1 MTTRRIR
8 FVPLLAAALACF
20 ALPCRAQETGGDEV
34 DPAELMRQIRR
45 NLMKIEDELHRVRS
59 AAAGEASESVRKDMD
74 KLAETLKR
82 RQEQVTKDIDEIVK
96 QLKASQSG
104 SGSGSSQS
112 QSQSKGGKSSQSKSG
127 GSQSKDRNKSEGGK
141 RNPGQDGKEGEK
153 PEGSEDGDGKEKK
166 KPDGGKPEQG
176 DAKGGKEPQGGKE
189 DNARKGGPGENRPGP
204 NPADPKAR
212 RVTHAQLNEIWG
224 RLPKEQRQKLTDRNF
239 EDFTPEYEEEIK
251 EYLRRTNVV
260 DK

>member
-1 MTTRRIR
+1 MTRRTG
-8 FVPLLAAALACF
+8 FGALLLAAFACC
-20 ALPCRAQETGGDEV
+20 ALPCRAQEADGAEV

-45 NLMKIEDELHRVRS
+45 NLMKIEDELHRVKS
-59 AAAGEASESVRKDMD
+59 AAAGEASEAVRKDMD
-74 KLAETLKR
+74 TLAETLKR

-127 GSQSKDRNKSEGGK
+127 GKQSKDRNQSEGAKKNPGKEGGK
-141 RNPGQDGKEGEK
+141 PDRPEDGEGQEPQK
-153 PEGSEDGDGKEKK
+153 PE
-166 KPDGGKPEQG
+166 GGKPEQG
-176 DAKGGKEPQGGKE
+176 DAKSGKEPQGGKE
-189 DNARKGGPGENRPGP
+189 DNARKGAPGENRPGP

-212 RVTHAQLNEIWG
+212 RVVHAQLNEIWG